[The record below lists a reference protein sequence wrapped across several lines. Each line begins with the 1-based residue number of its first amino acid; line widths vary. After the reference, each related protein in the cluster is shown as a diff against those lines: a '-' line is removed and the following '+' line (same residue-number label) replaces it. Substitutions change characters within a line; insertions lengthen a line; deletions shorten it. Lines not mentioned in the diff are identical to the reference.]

1 MDKRK
6 NIKSSVRLE
15 ASGTGWILTVK
26 DEFSENKL
34 ALTWKEL
41 KKLKDILDVKME
53 QVRLLNNIERRR
65 I

>member
-1 MDKRK
+1 M
-6 NIKSSVRLE
+6 E